1 MRNHDQWI
9 IDYIVIVAN
18 ARRLARQWEN
28 EMTEIDIDRLYRE
41 IPQRDIENAG
51 IVLFC
56 IVAGI
61 CIVLGAVIGYI
72 MGGGM

>member
-1 MRNHDQWI
+1 MHED
-9 IDYIVIVAN
+9 
-18 ARRLARQWEN
+18 
-28 EMTEIDIDRLYRE
+28 DIDRLYRE

-72 MGGGM
+72 MGGGI